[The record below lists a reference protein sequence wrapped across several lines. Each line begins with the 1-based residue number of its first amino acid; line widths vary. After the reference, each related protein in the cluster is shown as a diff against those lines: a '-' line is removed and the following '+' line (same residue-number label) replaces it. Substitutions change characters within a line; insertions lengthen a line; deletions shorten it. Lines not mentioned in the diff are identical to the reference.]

1 MRVHEGQR
9 SSQKA
14 KKGPLL
20 AHWWGFGPWDQNTH
34 TEITDEIEKESG
46 KTPEL
51 GLGYKD
57 ATTGVGAQA
66 GTWYQDHF

>member
-1 MRVHEGQR
+1 MKAAGPSGKSREYIEGQR

-14 KKGPLL
+14 KGPLL

-46 KTPEL
+46 RSP
-51 GLGYKD
+51 
-57 ATTGVGAQA
+57 
-66 GTWYQDHF
+66 

>member
-9 SSQKA
+9 SDQKA
-14 KKGPLL
+14 KRPIAGSLVGFWPLGSE
-20 AHWWGFGPWDQNTH
+20 HTH